1 MSALTAFG
9 GRPVD
14 VTVVVEEGV
23 ARLGVL
29 IA

>member
-1 MSALTAFG
+1 MSVLTAFG

-14 VTVVVEEGV
+14 VTTIVDEEGV
-23 ARLGVL
+23 RLGIL